1 MSRYA
6 TTTDLTR
13 LGLPSTA
20 LTNVS
25 TTTQEESLD
34 AMSAIAD
41 GYLSSRYELP
51 LSAWGDD
58 LRACVCRLAAYDLM
72 VTRGFAPQSGNS
84 DENLLLRHD
93 HAMRWLRDVA
103 SGAVSPAG
111 IVDATPDDTT
121 DNETTF
127 AVTDV
132 SRGWR
137 R

>member
-13 LGLPSTA
+13 LGLPSAA
-20 LTNVS
+20 LTNVP
-25 TTTQEESLD
+25 TATQEESLD

-72 VTRGFAPQSGNS
+72 VTRGFNPTAGG
-84 DENLLLRHD
+84 DESLLVRHD

-103 SGAVSPAG
+103 GGVVSPTG
-111 IVDATPDDTT
+111 VVDATPDDTT
-121 DNETTF
+121 GNETTF
-127 AVTDV
+127 AVTDAP
-132 SRGWR
+132 RGWR

>member
-13 LGLPSTA
+13 LGLPSEA
-20 LTNVS
+20 LSAVPS
-25 TTTQEESLD
+25 ATQEDSLD

-41 GYLSSRYELP
+41 GYLASRYALP

-58 LRACVCRLAAYDLM
+58 LRAQVSRLAAYDLM
-72 VTRGFAPQSGNS
+72 VTRGYDPAVGA

-111 IVDATPDDTT
+111 IVDATPSDTT
-121 DNETTF
+121 DDETTF
-127 AVTDV
+127 AVTSS

>member
-20 LTNVS
+20 LANVS
-25 TTTQEESLD
+25 PTTQEDSLD

-51 LSAWGDD
+51 LSVWGDD

-72 VTRGFAPQSGNS
+72 VTRGYNPTAGA

-111 IVDATPDDTT
+111 IVDATPADTT

-127 AVTDV
+127 AVTSS

>member
-6 TTTDLTR
+6 TPIDLTR
-13 LGLPSTA
+13 LGLPSDA
-20 LTNVS
+20 LGGVPPA
-25 TTTQEESLD
+25 TQEDSLD

-41 GYLSSRYELP
+41 GYLASRYALP

-58 LRACVCRLAAYDLM
+58 LRAQVSRLAAYDLM
-72 VTRGFAPQSGNS
+72 VTRGFNPTVGA
-84 DENLLLRHD
+84 DENLLLRHN
-93 HAMRWLRDVA
+93 HAMQWLRDVA
-103 SGAVSPAG
+103 GGVVSPQG
-111 IVDATPDDTT
+111 IVDATPADTT

-127 AVTDV
+127 AVSGA